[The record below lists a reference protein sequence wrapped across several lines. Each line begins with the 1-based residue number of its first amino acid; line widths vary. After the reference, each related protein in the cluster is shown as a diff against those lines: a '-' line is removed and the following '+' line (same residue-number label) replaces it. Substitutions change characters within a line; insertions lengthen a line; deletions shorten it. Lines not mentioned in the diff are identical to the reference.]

1 MTDEVHLETSALLA
15 TNVVLPMG
23 MTLDEVEIQTG
34 AVGAIIK
41 PFSLKLANP
50 AALTVRISGANIAAF
65 LEKESPGGL
74 KGFVVGLVDGFVN
87 VEAIARVIVEIRVLA
102 VCTLR
107 VVDGCQIFVDL
118 DSLSV
123 KAPMAH
129 SMVEQQLAKVNPI
142 LDLKN
147 IAENISIDSVEVGDG
162 FVTVRGKANY
172 THSG

>member
-1 MTDEVHLETSALLA
+1 MKDEVHLETSALLA

-34 AVGAIIK
+34 AVGATMK

-87 VEAIARVIVEIRVLA
+87 VEATARDRRNSRFGGLH
-102 VCTLR
+102 
-107 VVDGCQIFVDL
+107 
-118 DSLSV
+118 
-123 KAPMAH
+123 P
-129 SMVEQQLAKVNPI
+129 
-142 LDLKN
+142 
-147 IAENISIDSVEVGDG
+147 
-162 FVTVRGKANY
+162 
-172 THSG
+172 SGR